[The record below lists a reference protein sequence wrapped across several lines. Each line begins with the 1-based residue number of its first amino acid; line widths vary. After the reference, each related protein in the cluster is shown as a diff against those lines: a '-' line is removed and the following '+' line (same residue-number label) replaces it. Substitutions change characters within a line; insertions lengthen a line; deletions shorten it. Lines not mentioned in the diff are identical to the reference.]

1 MRNKQTGS
9 KTSVIDGQTL
19 GLIFRQCAG
28 LLGQNEQLLN
38 DLNVFPVPDSDT
50 GTNSLLTI
58 QAGLAHIDK
67 GKKDAAAVATHMSTD
82 AGLSA
87 RGNSGVILAEYLR
100 GFAECATTEIDAA
113 TLQLCLVQ
121 AAQAAQAA
129 VATPRDGTMLS
140 VAHAVVQVAPDENLS
155 DYVAQLSDVARRAVH
170 DSTTQLDV
178 LKAAGV
184 VDAGALAL
192 SLFFDAMHEVINSKK
207 LKVIELAQTTCD
219 VHAVDYRGP
228 DYEVMFNF
236 VGDAQSL
243 REELAVMGE
252 SLTVTGPS
260 TQARFHIHVD
270 NPTEAILEA
279 MRHGMA
285 SRIAITQLTSHI
297 DVSTSSDGV
306 GVVIALDGPGLTE
319 QAASLGA
326 QCINVA
332 SDPSIA
338 EIEAAI
344 RNTGQRNVIFLPSA
358 IDNHAAAAIAAHNL
372 RAESITVKVIP
383 TRTVPHSLAAL
394 AVFDADADL
403 VSNLDSMNRAAQST
417 RSGCVLINSSGVVEG
432 YVDARLHESSA
443 TTSTNDMLR
452 HVVEELLHDG
462 GELVTILVGAE
473 GQRDA
478 HVSLMADHVD
488 VDFDFID
495 GGQTTST
502 YLIGVE

>member
-1 MRNKQTGS
+1 MRNKQTGFPA
-9 KTSVIDGQTL
+9 SVIDGHTL
-19 GLIFRQCAG
+19 SLIFRQCAQ

-38 DLNVFPVPDSDT
+38 DLNVFPVPDGDT

-67 GKKDAAAVATHMSTD
+67 GKKDAAAVATHMATD

-100 GFAECATTEIDAA
+100 GFAQAATPEIEVA
-113 TLQLCLVQ
+113 TLQLCLTQ
-121 AAQAAQAA
+121 AANAAQAA
-129 VATPRDGTMLS
+129 VAAPRAGTMLS
-140 VAHAVVQVAPDENLS
+140 VAHCVVQVQPTESLS
-155 DYVAQLSDVARRAVH
+155 EYVAELSHVARQAVH

-184 VDAGALAL
+184 VDAGALVL
-192 SLFFDAMHEVINSKK
+192 SQLFDAMHEVINSKK

-219 VHAVDYRGP
+219 VHALDYRGP
-228 DYEVMFNF
+228 DFEVMFNF
-236 VGDAQSL
+236 VGDTQSL

-260 TQARFHIHVD
+260 TQSRFHIHVD
-270 NPTEAILEA
+270 NPTEAIMEA

-297 DVSTSSDGV
+297 EELPSTNGV
-306 GVVIALDGPGLTE
+306 GVVIALEGPGLIE
-319 QAASLGA
+319 QAVSLGA
-326 QCINVA
+326 QCINLA

-344 RNTGQRNVIFLPSA
+344 RNTGQHNVILLPSA

-372 RAESITVKVIP
+372 RSESINVQVIA

-394 AVFDADADL
+394 AVFDASADL

-417 RSGCVLINSSGVVEG
+417 RSGCVLVNASGVVEG
-432 YVDARLHESSA
+432 YVDGQLYESSA
-443 TTSTNDMLR
+443 TTSVNDMLR
-452 HVVEELLHDG
+452 HVVETLLHDG
-462 GELVTILVGAE
+462 GELVTILVGVQ

-495 GGQTTST
+495 GGQGSST